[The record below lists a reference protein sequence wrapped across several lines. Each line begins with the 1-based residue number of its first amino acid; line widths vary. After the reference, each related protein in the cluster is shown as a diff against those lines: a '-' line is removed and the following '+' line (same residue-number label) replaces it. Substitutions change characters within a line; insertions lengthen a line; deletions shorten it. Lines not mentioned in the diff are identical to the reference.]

1 MTALVGVVPSL
12 ENIRMADDLDFGH
25 VAGSVDVRLAR
36 MVARLKAD
44 TNQTATEAT
53 EDQPRTSVPGR
64 TSRHR
69 KEQALR
75 G

>member
-36 MVARLKAD
+36 MVARLWAD
-44 TNQTATEAT
+44 TNQTTEAT
-53 EDQPRTSVPGR
+53 EVQPRTSVPGR

-69 KEQALR
+69 KEQALPV
-75 G
+75 